1 MSSASRSE
9 MAEVHVASPLAG
21 RSIYPAGSSGEPPH
35 KKRVDAQLYF
45 DATRI
50 HRYDA
55 APMSVALPESIDI
68 RRFADSVRGIQGEL
82 DGALCERLLD
92 SIDSYHG
99 SINVDL
105 RFSRDEQGRALITGV
120 VGAEVVM
127 TCQRC
132 LEQVVVRLDSEVSLC
147 VVTDEA
153 QAVQLPRPFDPVVVD
168 DEQLNIIDL
177 IEDELLLV
185 LPVVATHDKCE
196 PPAMQKNAVSEAAVD
211 QRESPF
217 AVLKKLKV

>member
-1 MSSASRSE
+1 
-9 MAEVHVASPLAG
+9 
-21 RSIYPAGSSGEPPH
+21 
-35 KKRVDAQLYF
+35 
-45 DATRI
+45 
-50 HRYDA
+50 
-55 APMSVALPESIDI
+55 MSVALPESIDI
-68 RRFADSVRGIQGEL
+68 RRFADSVRRIQGEL
-82 DGALCERLLD
+82 DGALCKRLLD
-92 SIDSYHG
+92 SIDSYQG
-99 SINVDL
+99 SISADL
-105 RFSRDEQGRALITGV
+105 RFSRDEQGRVLITGV
-120 VGAEVVM
+120 IGAEVVM

-168 DEQLNIIDL
+168 DEQINIIDL

-185 LPVVATHDKCE
+185 LPVAAIHDNCE
-196 PPAMQKNAVSEAAVD
+196 PPAMQKNAVSEAAVN